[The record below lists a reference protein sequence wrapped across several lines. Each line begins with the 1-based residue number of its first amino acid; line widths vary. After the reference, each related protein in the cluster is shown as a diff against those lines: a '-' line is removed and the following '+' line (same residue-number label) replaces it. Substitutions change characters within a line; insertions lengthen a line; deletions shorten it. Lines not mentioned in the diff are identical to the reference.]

1 MIPLII
7 TVQPTG
13 VETHYD
19 QSVLLDERIWKIATY
34 TNGVDGKWYFDIESD
49 TGDVVRGLGL
59 ANGVELLF
67 PYRHLDMP
75 TGDLYLKDKGL
86 GGADPSADDF
96 AQGLV
101 ELYYLEAS

>member
-19 QSVLLDERIWKIATY
+19 QSVLLDERNWKISTY

-49 TGDVVRGLGL
+49 GGDVVRGLAL
-59 ANGVELLF
+59 ANGVDLLF

-75 TGDLYLKDKGL
+75 AGYLYVKDKGL
-86 GGADPSADDF
+86 GGADPGVDDF
-96 AQGLV
+96 AQGLA
-101 ELYYLEAS
+101 ELRYLGVG